1 MIPQFSR
8 DDLKG
13 IFHYTGKLI
22 ILLGYLFLFPLF
34 VALIYKEW
42 NPAIDFIFSSLFSFS
57 IGYLIIWRFPEEVDI
72 NWRQGMA
79 IASLIWLIYMF
90 LCAIP
95 LYLSGHYNLYI
106 DACFETMSAF
116 TTTGLVL
123 VKNLDHMANSYNFW
137 RHFMCFIGGQGIILL
152 GLLIFF
158 RGAGAFKIYV
168 GEARGEKISPN
179 VVQTAKFIWLVSMC
193 YLIIFTLILGFVN
206 IFHGISPSRS
216 FFHAICIFMG
226 GWSTAGF
233 GVQSQNIAYYHS
245 ILIDTITLLTIILG
259 ATNFALH
266 YAVWTGKFKEILRN
280 YEFKTFIVS
289 IILLTFFAFIGFMKF
304 TKNVDFFSAFRFV
317 IFHII
322 SGHTT
327 AGFTNADSYYLKN
340 YFPDFSLIFVIIAMG
355 FGSCSCSTGGGIKML
370 RIGLILKELKKEITG
385 YSSPTSTVVVEK
397 FHHIK
402 DISLTDSSV
411 KLSSIMSIIYI
422 ATYLIGGIIG
432 TFFGYPFLHSLFES
446 TSAAGNVGLSIGITN
461 PDMPN
466 LLKLTYIIEMWIG
479 RLEFISVFVFI
490 RFLFSLRSPE

>member
-34 VALIYKEW
+34 VAIIYKEW

-72 NWRQGMA
+72 NWRQGMT

-90 LCAIP
+90 LGAIP

-106 DACFETMSAF
+106 DACFESMSALA
-116 TTTGLVL
+116 TTGLVL
-123 VKNLDHMANSYNFW
+123 VKNLDHMAHSYNFW

-168 GEARGEKISPN
+168 GEAREEKILPN

-216 FFHAICIFMG
+216 FFHAICIFMA
-226 GWSTAGF
+226 GWDTAGF
-233 GVQSQNIAYYHS
+233 AVQSQNIAYYHS
-245 ILIDTITLLTIILG
+245 ILIDIITSLIVILG
-259 ATNFALH
+259 AVSFGLH
-266 YAVWTGKFKEILRN
+266 YAVWTGKFKEIFKN
-280 YEFKTFIVS
+280 YEFKTFMVS
-289 IILLTFFAFIGFMKF
+289 IILLTFFAFIVFMKF
-304 TKNVDFFSAFRFV
+304 TKNVDFFSSFR
-317 IFHII
+317 IISYQII
-322 SGHTT
+322 SGHT
-327 AGFTNADSYYLKN
+327 GVGYTNADSYYLKN
-340 YFPDFSLIFVIIAMG
+340 YFPDFSLILLIIAMG
-355 FGSCSCSTGGGIKML
+355 FGGCSCSTSGGIKML
-370 RIGLILKELKKEITG
+370 RIGLILKELKKEVKG
-385 YSSPTSTVVVEK
+385 YSLPTSTVVVEK

-402 DISLTDSSV
+402 DISLTDTQV
-411 KLSSIMSIIYI
+411 KLSSIILIMYI

-446 TSAAGNVGLSIGITN
+446 TSACANVGLSVGITN

-466 LLKLTYIIEMWIG
+466 LLKLTYIIEMWAG
-479 RLEFISVFVFI
+479 RLEFISIFVFI

>member
-22 ILLGYLFLFPLF
+22 ILLGYLLLFPLF
-34 VALIYKEW
+34 VALIYNEW
-42 NPAIDFIFSSLFSFS
+42 NPAIDFIFCSLLSFS

-72 NWRQGMA
+72 NWRQGMT

-90 LCAIP
+90 LGAIP

-106 DACFETMSAF
+106 DACFESMSALA
-116 TTTGLVL
+116 TTGLVL
-123 VKNLDHMANSYNFW
+123 VKNLDHMAHSYNFW

-158 RGAGAFKIYV
+158 RGASAFKIYV
-168 GEARGEKISPN
+168 GEAREEKILPN
-179 VVQTAKFIWLVSMC
+179 VVQTAKFIWFVSMC

-216 FFHAICIFMG
+216 FFHAICIFIA
-226 GWSTAGF
+226 GWDTAGF
-233 GVQSQNIAYYHS
+233 SVQSQNIAYYHS
-245 ILIDTITLLTIILG
+245 ILIDIITSLIVILG
-259 ATNFALH
+259 AISFGLH
-266 YAVWTGKFKEILRN
+266 HAIWTGKFKEILRN
-280 YEFKTFIVS
+280 YEFKTFMANIV
-289 IILLTFFAFIGFMKF
+289 LLTFFAFIGFMKF
-304 TKNVDFFSAFRFV
+304 TKNVDFFSSFR
-317 IFHII
+317 IISYHII
-322 SGHTT
+322 SGHT
-327 AGFTNADSYYLKN
+327 GVGYTNTDSYYLKN
-340 YFPDFSLIFVIIAMG
+340 YFPDFSLVLLIITMG
-355 FGSCSCSTGGGIKML
+355 LGGCSCSTSGGIKML
-370 RIGLILKELKKEITG
+370 RIGLILKELRKEVKG
-385 YSSPTSTVVVEK
+385 YSLPTSTIVIEK

-411 KLSSIMSIIYI
+411 KLSSIILIMYI
-422 ATYLIGGIIG
+422 ATYIIGGIIG

-446 TSAAGNVGLSIGITN
+446 TSACANVGLSVGITN

-466 LLKLTYIIEMWIG
+466 LLKITYIIEMWIG

-490 RFLFSLRSPE
+490 KYLISLRSPE

>member
-22 ILLGYLFLFPLF
+22 ILLGYLLLFPLF
-34 VALIYKEW
+34 VALIYNEW
-42 NPAIDFIFSSLFSFS
+42 NPAIDFIFCSLLSFS

-72 NWRQGMA
+72 NWRQGMT

-90 LCAIP
+90 LGAIP

-106 DACFETMSAF
+106 DACFESMSALA
-116 TTTGLVL
+116 TTGLVL
-123 VKNLDHMANSYNFW
+123 VKNLDHMAHSYNFW

-158 RGAGAFKIYV
+158 RGASAFKIYV
-168 GEARGEKISPN
+168 GEAREEKILPN
-179 VVQTAKFIWLVSMC
+179 VVQTAKFIWFVSMC

-216 FFHAICIFMG
+216 FFHAICIFIA
-226 GWSTAGF
+226 GWDTAGF
-233 GVQSQNIAYYHS
+233 SVQSQNIAYYHS
-245 ILIDTITLLTIILG
+245 ILIDIITSLIVILG
-259 ATNFALH
+259 AISFGLH
-266 YAVWTGKFKEILRN
+266 HAIWTGKFKEILRN
-280 YEFKTFIVS
+280 YEFKTFMANIV
-289 IILLTFFAFIGFMKF
+289 LLTFFAFIGFMKF
-304 TKNVDFFSAFRFV
+304 TKNVDFFSSFR
-317 IFHII
+317 IISYHII
-322 SGHTT
+322 SGHT
-327 AGFTNADSYYLKN
+327 GVGYTNTDSYYLKN
-340 YFPDFSLIFVIIAMG
+340 YFPDFSLVLLIITMG
-355 FGSCSCSTGGGIKML
+355 LGGCSCSTSGGIKML
-370 RIGLILKELKKEITG
+370 RIGLILKELRKEVKG
-385 YSSPTSTVVVEK
+385 YSLPTSTIVIEK

-402 DISLTDSSV
+402 DISLTDSYV
-411 KLSSIMSIIYI
+411 KLSSIILIMF
-422 ATYLIGGIIG
+422 AVTYLIGGIIG
-432 TFFGYPFLHSLFES
+432 TFLGYPFLHSLFES
-446 TSAAGNVGLSIGITN
+446 TSACANVGLSVGITN

>member
-72 NWRQGMA
+72 NWRQGMT

-90 LCAIP
+90 LGAIP

-106 DACFETMSAF
+106 DACFESMSALA
-116 TTTGLVL
+116 TTGLVL

-158 RGAGAFKIYV
+158 RGASAFKIYV
-168 GEARGEKISPN
+168 GEAREEKILPN

-216 FFHAICIFMG
+216 FFHAICIFMA
-226 GWSTAGF
+226 GWDTAGF
-233 GVQSQNIAYYHS
+233 AVQSQNIAYYHS
-245 ILIDTITLLTIILG
+245 ILIDIITSLTVILG
-259 ATNFALH
+259 AVSFGLH
-266 YAVWTGKFKEILRN
+266 YAVWTGKFKEIFKN

-289 IILLTFFAFIGFMKF
+289 IILLTFFAFIVFMKF
-304 TKNVDFFSAFRFV
+304 TKNVDFFSSFRIV
-317 IFHII
+317 SYHII
-322 SGHTT
+322 SGHT
-327 AGFTNADSYYLKN
+327 GVGYTNADSYYLKN
-340 YFPDFSLIFVIIAMG
+340 YFPDFSLILLIIAMG
-355 FGSCSCSTGGGIKML
+355 FGGCSCSTSGGIKML
-370 RIGLILKELKKEITG
+370 RIGLILKELKKEVKG
-385 YSSPTSTVVVEK
+385 YSLPTSTVVVEK

-402 DISLTDSSV
+402 DISLTDTQV
-411 KLSSIMSIIYI
+411 KLSSIILIMYI

-446 TSAAGNVGLSIGITN
+446 TSACANVGLSVGITN

-466 LLKLTYIIEMWIG
+466 LLKLTYIIEMWAG
-479 RLEFISVFVFI
+479 RLEFISIFVFI